1 MWSRVVWAGHCL
13 NCRYFRVPRAP
24 INDFAEKVEF
34 TKSFDSFTQKLCGEK
49 KNRTGKGKNR
59 ISMATKTIAEPLI
72 SCPNACSR
80 AIIMRK
86 KKQITN
92 RTWSIWYRLGYAQQ
106 TTEGSTNN
114 SFPFEK
120 CVAWHL
126 LLLFRWSLMWEN
138 TRKMYLTSARPV

>member
-86 KKQITN
+86 KKNKSLIEHDRYGIVWDTLSKQPRGQ
-92 RTWSIWYRLGYAQQ
+92 RTIHIHSR
-106 TTEGSTNN
+106 S
-114 SFPFEK
+114 
-120 CVAWHL
+120 VWHGI
-126 LLLFRWSLMWEN
+126 FYCYFDGR
-138 TRKMYLTSARPV
+138 